1 MYFLFL
7 NLSGVLAAA
16 EEIPDLLVSESS
28 EHGGVETIFNA
39 MSRHLGQNAILQKG
53 CILIQVLA
61 PLLSDDHCQRAVSSV
76 IQAMCEAKEDRGVQA
91 EGCAAMLVIA
101 QIDEGKSTILVN
113 NCAHERL
120 FYILENFSED
130 LELVFLSSECIRYLG
145 WERNLKTQM
154 LLSACAGGLL
164 KGADCLIKK
173 GADVNAGHGE
183 NTPLCRACQNCKE
196 EMVKFLLT
204 QGITD
209 IQSALRV
216 SLEMGHSN
224 IVGLLLQHLGH
235 DKEAGIIAFSN
246 LNLGDLLPEWMSPSL
261 AGYKYSPPV
270 LSTGWNEFL
279 DDAERTTKLRAT
291 LSNRLSQMSQRRKG
305 SEPVLIKPVDGS
317 LTGWQA
323 DKASVPSSIDSNRLS
338 QVRQRRKGSEPILS
352 EPLDGSLTGWQV
364 DKASDLSW
372 VDTSVGHEQE
382 SDSDSDS
389 DSDIDL
395 NVPKLTEKSALR
407 VRSVSGASF
416 PYSSHDPR
424 VVSPFS
430 NKNYVIL
437 PRSPHRR
444 SFEESLPQCRRPQLK
459 RRPVSDIIPRVTS
472 LDASIYSGEVLPLPY
487 TDHEKVN
494 RMTESQEDLPGV
506 FRMPGNIYVYN
517 WNGQQGYRVRSLSTC
532 SDEFDSGRFL
542 GHCAKRRR
550 SKTCEPLEA
559 IRKRKQS
566 IRAISA
572 KATVRLIDA
581 SSNNISSLE
590 SLAEASPMLLA
601 YLAKVEK
608 LDLSHNH
615 LSKFPSLLRDALPQ
629 LRYVNLSHN
638 KFSSF
643 PYCFIQT
650 RVQVLNLS
658 HNKIKMARPQQSGE
672 SNVMLEKLNLSHNE
686 ESCFPEWLGDLFPAL
701 TSVYVVGNNMTKLP
715 DSALKLRRLKTLDLS
730 NNQLSEIPREF
741 ISECLALETL
751 VASNNNLTTLPEIVA
766 PSLTNLK
773 TVRLNKNKLGD
784 QSSKKQFSFPRFLL
798 TLPNVKVVDLSSNNL
813 EDIPPPISWS
823 TQQLKELVLSD
834 NKIKKLSLE
843 GAEKW
848 AYLERLNLSDNC
860 LKSVPGKIGELKS
873 LTSLDFSRNTG
884 ITHLPDEMGRLSSLW
899 DLQLTDL
906 KLDLNSAILESRAQE
921 LIRFLHSRLKNSVP
935 YYRMKLVAVGQAG
948 RGKTTLLNQ
957 LQEDVVTG
965 PHHDVMAREWCVRDT
980 KAECKVCHRKSVNYV
995 INTWDLKGR
1004 DDLYSAYQCLL
1015 SSRTLFLA
1023 VYDVSKG
1030 TSEIDALKPWLLNIH
1045 ACAPEAS
1052 VMLVGT
1058 HKDKVPKDQVTVLL
1072 NEIKERALSMCA
1084 CVGFP
1089 QVKSHVVLD
1098 CTQETSGVQSLRHRI
1113 MQLITKCKCKG
1124 HSLIGPR
1131 VPQNFVRLQDLIWH
1145 VVNSGGH
1152 ESPKILRMAFIRKL
1166 IQDNG
1171 LLMDDIELEQAI
1183 RFMNEAGE
1191 VPHCLPLY
1199 NIWWTFHFLAS

>member
-1 MYFLFL
+1 MYFLFPD
-7 NLSGVLAAA
+7 LSGVLAAA

-28 EHGGVETIFNA
+28 HHGGVETIFNA
-39 MSRHLGQNAILQKG
+39 MSRHLTEPAILQKG
-53 CILIQVLA
+53 CILVQVLA

-91 EGCAAMLVIA
+91 EGCAAMLVVA

-120 FYILENFSED
+120 FYIMENFSEEP
-130 LELVFLSSECIRYLG
+130 ELVFLSSECIRYLG
-145 WERNLKTQM
+145 WVRNLKTQM

-183 NTPLCRACQNCKE
+183 NTPLCRACQSDKE

-209 IQSALRV
+209 IQSALRL

-261 AGYKYSPPV
+261 AGNKYSPPV
-270 LSTGWNEFL
+270 LSTGWTEFL
-279 DDAERTTKLRAT
+279 DDAERTTQLRT
-291 LSNRLSQMSQRRKG
+291 FLSDRLRRKG
-305 SEPVLIKPVDGS
+305 SEPMLCK
-317 LTGWQA
+317 
-323 DKASVPSSIDSNRLS
+323 
-338 QVRQRRKGSEPILS
+338 
-352 EPLDGSLTGWQV
+352 PLDGSLTGSQA
-364 DKASDLSW
+364 DQASVPSCI
-372 VDTSVGHEQE
+372 DTSVDHEQE
-382 SDSDSDS
+382 SDNDSDS

-395 NVPKLTEKSALR
+395 NVPELTEKSALR
-407 VRSVSGASF
+407 ARSVSGASF

-424 VVSPFS
+424 VVSPYS
-430 NKNYVIL
+430 DRNCVIL
-437 PRSPHRR
+437 PRSAQRR
-444 SFEESLPQCRRPQLK
+444 SFDEYLPECRRPKLK
-459 RRPVSDIIPRVTS
+459 RRSVSDISPRVTS
-472 LDASIYSGEVLPLPY
+472 LDASFYSGKVSPLPY
-487 TDHEKVN
+487 TDSEQVN
-494 RMTESQEDLPGV
+494 GTTESEEDLPGV
-506 FRMPGNIYVYN
+506 FKMPNSSFVYN
-517 WNGQQGYRVRSLSTC
+517 WDGHQGCRVRSLSTC
-532 SDEFDSGRFL
+532 SDEFDSGRFFSP
-542 GHCAKRRR
+542 CADRRR
-550 SKTCEPLEA
+550 SKTCDPFEA
-559 IRKRKQS
+559 RRKRKQS

-581 SSNNISSLE
+581 SSNNISSLG
-590 SLAEASPMLLA
+590 SLAEATPYLLA
-601 YLAKVEK
+601 YLANVEK

-615 LSKFPSLLRDALPQ
+615 LSKFPSLLCDAMPQ

-638 KFSSF
+638 EFSSF

-650 RVQVLNLS
+650 GVKVLNLS
-658 HNKIKMARPQQSGE
+658 HNKIKMARPRHSGE
-672 SNVMLEKLNLSHNE
+672 SNVMLENLNLSHNE
-686 ESCFPEWLGDLFPAL
+686 ESRFPEWLGDIFLAL

-715 DSALKLRRLKTLDLS
+715 DSPLKLRRLKTLDFS
-730 NNQLSEIPREF
+730 NNQVSEIPREF
-741 ISECLALETL
+741 ISECLSLETL

-773 TVRLNKNKLGD
+773 TVRLNRNKLGE

-798 TLPNVKVVDLSSNNL
+798 TLPNVKVVDLSGNNL

-823 TQQLKELVLSD
+823 TQQLKELVLAD

-848 AYLERLNLSDNC
+848 AYLERLNLSDNS
-860 LKSVPGKIGELKS
+860 LKSVPSRIGELKS
-873 LTSLDFSRNTG
+873 LTSLNLSRNAG

-899 DLQLTDL
+899 DLQLVGL

-921 LIRFLHSRLKNSVP
+921 LIGFLHSRLKNSVP

-957 LQEDVVTG
+957 LQEDISTG
-965 PHHDVMAREWCVRDT
+965 LHHDVMTREWCVRDT

-1058 HKDKVPKDQVTVLL
+1058 HKDKVPKDQVTELL
-1072 NEIKERALSMCA
+1072 NEIKVRDLNMCA
-1084 CVGFP
+1084 GAGFP

-1113 MQLITKCKCKG
+1113 MQLITRCKCKG

-1131 VPQNFVRLQDLIWH
+1131 VPQNFVRLQDLILH
-1145 VVNSGGH
+1145 LVHSRGH
-1152 ESPKILRMAFIRKL
+1152 EPPRILRMAIIRKL
-1166 IQDNG
+1166 IQDNE
-1171 LLMDDIELEQAI
+1171 LLMDDTELEQAI
-1183 RFMNEAGE
+1183 RFMSEAGKG
-1191 VPHCLPLY
+1191 PLQ
-1199 NIWWTFHFLAS
+1199 FALV

>member
-1 MYFLFL
+1 
-7 NLSGVLAAA
+7 VLAAA
-16 EEIPDLLVSESS
+16 EEIRDLLVSESS

-130 LELVFLSSECIRYLG
+130 LELVFLSSECIRFLG

-270 LSTGWNEFL
+270 LSTDWNEFL
-279 DDAERTTKLRAT
+279 DDAERTTRLRAI

-305 SEPVLIKPVDGS
+305 SEPILIEPLDEG

-323 DKASVPSSIDSNRLS
+323 DKASVPSCIDSNRLS
-338 QVRQRRKGSEPILS
+338 QMRQRRKGSEPILS

-364 DKASDLSW
+364 GKASDLSW
-372 VDTSVGHEQE
+372 GDTSVGHEQE

-389 DSDIDL
+389 DSDTNL

-407 VRSVSGASF
+407 ARSVSGASF

-430 NKNYVIL
+430 DKNYVIL
-437 PRSPHRR
+437 PRSAQRR

-472 LDASIYSGEVLPLPY
+472 LDASIYSGEVSPLPY

-494 RMTESQEDLPGV
+494 GMTESQEDLPGV

-517 WNGQQGYRVRSLSTC
+517 WNGQQGYMVRSLSTC

-559 IRKRKQS
+559 IRKRRQS

-590 SLAEASPMLLA
+590 SLAEASPMLHA

-615 LSKFPSLLRDALPQ
+615 LSKFPSLLRDAMPQ

-638 KFSSF
+638 EFSSF

-650 RVQVLNLS
+650 GVQVLDLS

-672 SNVMLEKLNLSHNE
+672 SDVMLEKLNLSHNE

-741 ISECLALETL
+741 VSECLALETL

-773 TVRLNKNKLGD
+773 TVRLNKNKLGG

-823 TQQLKELVLSD
+823 TQQLKELVLAD
-834 NKIKKLSLE
+834 NKIKKLSLD

-873 LTSLDFSRNTG
+873 LTSLDLSRNTG

-899 DLQLTDL
+899 DLQLADL
-906 KLDLNSAILESRAQE
+906 KLDLNSSILESRAQE
-921 LIRFLHSRLKNSVP
+921 LIGFLHSRLKNSVP

-1072 NEIKERALSMCA
+1072 NDIKERALSMCA
-1084 CVGFP
+1084 GVGFP

-1098 CTQETSGVQSLRHRI
+1098 CTKETSGVQSLRHRI

-1145 VVNSGGH
+1145 VVNGGGH

-1171 LLMDDIELEQAI
+1171 LLMDDTELEQAI
-1183 RFMNEAGE
+1183 RFMSEAGE
-1191 VPHCLPLY
+1191 VPHFLPLC
-1199 NIWWTFHFLAS
+1199 NIQWTFQFLAS

>member
-1 MYFLFL
+1 MYFFFPD
-7 NLSGVLAAA
+7 LSGVLAAA
-16 EEIPDLLVSESS
+16 EEIPNLVVSKSS
-28 EHGGVETIFNA
+28 DHGGVDIIFKT
-39 MSRHLGQNAILQKG
+39 MSRHLTEPAILQKG

-61 PLLSDDHCQRAVSSV
+61 PFLSDDHCQKAVSSV
-76 IQAMCEAKEDRGVQA
+76 IEAMCEAKEDRGVQA

-120 FYILENFSED
+120 FYILENFSEEP
-130 LELVFLSSECIRYLG
+130 ELVFLSSECIRYLG
-145 WERNLKTQM
+145 LERNLKTQM

-164 KGADCLIKK
+164 KGVDCLIKK
-173 GADVNAGHGE
+173 GADINAGHGE
-183 NTPLCRACQNCKE
+183 NTPLCRACQNGKE

-204 QGITD
+204 QGVTD
-209 IQSALRV
+209 IQSSLRL
-216 SLEMGHSN
+216 SLEMDYRN
-224 IVGLLLQHLGH
+224 IVGLLLQNLGH

-261 AGYKYSPPV
+261 AGNKYSPPA
-270 LSTGWNEFL
+270 LSTSWTDFL
-279 DDAERTTKLRAT
+279 DHAERTTQLRAT
-291 LSNRLSQMSQRRKG
+291 LSNRLRRKG
-305 SEPVLIKPVDGS
+305 SEPILNKPLDGS

-323 DKASVPSSIDSNRLS
+323 DNSSVLS
-338 QVRQRRKGSEPILS
+338 GM
-352 EPLDGSLTGWQV
+352 DTSLT
-364 DKASDLSW
+364 LE
-372 VDTSVGHEQE
+372 HESE
-382 SDSDSDS
+382 NDSDS
-389 DSDIDL
+389 DSDIDM
-395 NVPKLTEKSALR
+395 NVPELTEKSALR
-407 VRSVSGASF
+407 ARSVSGASF

-430 NKNYVIL
+430 DRNCVIL
-437 PRSPHRR
+437 PRSAHRR
-444 SFEESLPQCRRPQLK
+444 SFDEYLPECRRPVLK
-459 RRPVSDIIPRVTS
+459 RRVRSDIIPLVNS
-472 LDASIYSGEVLPLPY
+472 L
-487 TDHEKVN
+487 
-494 RMTESQEDLPGV
+494 TESEDVPGV
-506 FRMPGNIYVYN
+506 FQMPDSSYVYN
-517 WNGQQGYRVRSLSTC
+517 WDQHLQQGYRIRSLRTC
-532 SDEFDSGRFL
+532 SDEFDSGRF
-542 GHCAKRRR
+542 GQYAERRR
-550 SKTCEPLEA
+550 SRTCDPFEE
-559 IRKRKQS
+559 RRRRKQS

-590 SLAEASPMLLA
+590 RLAEASPLFLA

-615 LSKFPSLLRDALPQ
+615 LSKFPSLLCDAMPQ

-638 KFSSF
+638 EFSSF

-650 RVQVLNLS
+650 GVKVLNLS
-658 HNKIKMARPQQSGE
+658 HNKIKMARPQHPGDSD
-672 SNVMLEKLNLSHNE
+672 VMLENLNLSHNE
-686 ESCFPEWLGDLFPAL
+686 ESCFPEWLGDIFPAL
-701 TSVYVVGNNMTKLP
+701 TSLDVAGNNMTKLP
-715 DSALKLRRLKTLDLS
+715 ESALKLRRLKTLNLS

-741 ISECLALETL
+741 VSECGSLETL
-751 VASNNNLTTLPEIVA
+751 VASNNNLTTLPETVA

-773 TVRLNKNKLGD
+773 TVRLNKNNFGG

-823 TQQLKELVLSD
+823 TQQLKELVLAD

-843 GAEKW
+843 GVEKW

-860 LKSVPGKIGELKS
+860 LKSVPGRIGELKS
-873 LTSLDFSRNTG
+873 LASLHLSRNTG
-884 ITHLPDEMGRLSSLW
+884 ISHLPDEMGRLSNLW
-899 DLQLTDL
+899 DLQFVGL
-906 KLDLNSAILESRAQE
+906 KLDLDSAILESRAQE
-921 LIRFLHSRLKNSVP
+921 LIGFLHSRLKNSVP

-957 LQEDVVTG
+957 LQENIASG
-965 PHHDVMAREWCVRDT
+965 PHHDVMVREWCARDT
-980 KAECKVCHRKSVNYV
+980 KAECKACHRKTVNYV

-1045 ACAPEAS
+1045 VCAPEAS

-1058 HKDKVPKDQVTVLL
+1058 HKDKVPKDQVTELL
-1072 NEIKERALSMCA
+1072 NEIKVRALSMCA
-1084 CVGFP
+1084 GAGFP

-1113 MQLITKCKCKG
+1113 MELITKCTCKG

-1131 VPQNFVRLQDLIWH
+1131 VPQNFVRLRDLILRL
-1145 VVNSGGH
+1145 VRARGH
-1152 ESPKILRMAFIRKL
+1152 EPPRILKMANMRKL
-1166 IQDNG
+1166 IQDNE
-1171 LLMDDIELEQAI
+1171 LLMDDTELEQAI
-1183 RFMNEAGE
+1183 RFLTEAGK
-1191 VPHCLPLY
+1191 VPLMFPFVQYTVDLSL
-1199 NIWWTFHFLAS
+1199 HFSLRIRKDFMS

>member
-1 MYFLFL
+1 M
-7 NLSGVLAAA
+7 LAAA
-16 EEIPDLLVSESS
+16 EEIPNLVVSESS
-28 EHGGVETIFNA
+28 GHGGVDTIFNT
-39 MSRHLGQNAILQKG
+39 MSRHLTEPAILQKG

-61 PLLSDDHCQRAVSSV
+61 PLLSDAHCQKAVSSV

-120 FYILENFSED
+120 FYILENFSEEP
-130 LELVFLSSECIRYLG
+130 ELVFLSSECIRYLG
-145 WERNLKTQM
+145 CERNLKTQM

-183 NTPLCRACQNCKE
+183 NTPLCRACQNGKE

-209 IQSALRV
+209 IQSSLRL
-216 SLEMGHSN
+216 SLEMDHRN

-261 AGYKYSPPV
+261 AGNRYSPPV
-270 LSTGWNEFL
+270 LSTSWTDFL
-279 DDAERTTKLRAT
+279 DHAERTTQLRAT
-291 LSNRLSQMSQRRKG
+291 LSNRL
-305 SEPVLIKPVDGS
+305 
-317 LTGWQA
+317 
-323 DKASVPSSIDSNRLS
+323 
-338 QVRQRRKGSEPILS
+338 RRKGSEPIIN
-352 EPLDGSLTGWQV
+352 EPLDGSLTGWRA
-364 DKASDLSW
+364 DKARVLSGMDTLFSLEDESDNDS
-372 VDTSVGHEQE
+372 DF
-382 SDSDSDS
+382 DSDSDM
-389 DSDIDL
+389 
-395 NVPKLTEKSALR
+395 NVPELTEKSALR
-407 VRSVSGASF
+407 ARSVSGASF

-430 NKNYVIL
+430 DRTCVIL
-437 PRSPHRR
+437 PRSAHRR
-444 SFEESLPQCRRPQLK
+444 SFDEYLPEGSRPVLK
-459 RRPVSDIIPRVTS
+459 RRARSDVIPPVNS
-472 LDASIYSGEVLPLPY
+472 LDASLYAVKVSPLPY
-487 TDHEKVN
+487 TDSEQIDGI
-494 RMTESQEDLPGV
+494 TESEDVPGV
-506 FRMPGNIYVYN
+506 FQMPDRIYVYN
-517 WNGQQGYRVRSLSTC
+517 WDLPQGYRIRSLSTC
-532 SDEFDSGRFL
+532 SDEFDSGRFF
-542 GHCAKRRR
+542 GPCADRRR
-550 SKTCEPLEA
+550 SRTCDPFEA
-559 IRKRKQS
+559 RRMRKQS

-572 KATVRLIDA
+572 KATVRLINA
-581 SSNNISSLE
+581 SNNNISSLE
-590 SLAEASPMLLA
+590 RLTEASPMLLA

-608 LDLSHNH
+608 LDLSHNQ
-615 LSKFPSLLRDALPQ
+615 LSKFPSLLCDAMPQ

-638 KFSSF
+638 EFSSF

-650 RVQVLNLS
+650 GVKVLNLS
-658 HNKIKMARPQQSGE
+658 HNKIKMDRPQPPGD
-672 SNVMLEKLNLSHNE
+672 SNYMLENLDLSHNE
-686 ESCFPEWLGDLFPAL
+686 ESCFPVWLGDIFPAL
-701 TSVYVVGNNMTKLP
+701 TSLYVAGNNMTKVP
-715 DSALKLRRLKTLDLS
+715 DSALKLRRLKTLNLS

-741 ISECLALETL
+741 VSDCLSLETL

-773 TVRLNKNKLGD
+773 TVRLNKNKFGG

-823 TQQLKELVLSD
+823 TQQLKELVLAD

-843 GAEKW
+843 GVEKW

-860 LKSVPGKIGELKS
+860 LKSVPGRIGELKS
-873 LTSLDFSRNTG
+873 LTSLHLSRNTG
-884 ITHLPDEMGRLSSLW
+884 ISHLPDEMGRLSNLW
-899 DLQLTDL
+899 DLQLVGL
-906 KLDLNSAILESRAQE
+906 KLDLDSAILESRAQE
-921 LIRFLHSRLKNSVP
+921 LIGFLHSRLKNSVP

-957 LQEDVVTG
+957 LREDVASG
-965 PHHDVMAREWCVRDT
+965 PHHDVMTREWCVRDT

-1052 VMLVGT
+1052 IMLVGT
-1058 HKDKVPKDQVTVLL
+1058 HKDKVPKDQVTKLL
-1072 NEIKERALSMCA
+1072 NEIKVRALGMCA
-1084 CVGFP
+1084 GAGFP
-1089 QVKSHVVLD
+1089 QVKIHVVLD

-1113 MQLITKCKCKG
+1113 MELIPKCKCKG

-1131 VPQNFVRLQDLIWH
+1131 VPQNFVRLQDLILH
-1145 VVNSGGH
+1145 LVRARGH
-1152 ESPKILRMAFIRKL
+1152 EAPRILKMANIRKL
-1166 IQDNG
+1166 IQDNE
-1171 LLMDDIELEQAI
+1171 LLMDDSELEQAI
-1183 RFMNEAGE
+1183 RFLTEAGK
-1191 VPHCLPLY
+1191 VPFMFALVQYSGPFTTVRFSLR
-1199 NIWWTFHFLAS
+1199 IW

>member
-1 MYFLFL
+1 MYLLFPD
-7 NLSGVLAAA
+7 LSGVLAAA
-16 EEIPDLLVSESS
+16 EEIPVLLVSKSS
-28 EHGGVETIFNA
+28 DHGGIDTILNV
-39 MSRHLGQNAILQKG
+39 MTRHLTEPAILQKG

-61 PLLSDDHCQRAVSSV
+61 PLLSDDYCQRAVSSV
-76 IQAMCEAKEDRGVQA
+76 IEAMCKAKEDRGVQA
-91 EGCAAMLVIA
+91 EGCAAMLVVA

-120 FYILENFSED
+120 FYILENFSEEP
-130 LELVFLSSECIRYLG
+130 ELVFLASECIRYLG

-154 LLSACAGGLL
+154 LLSACASGLL

-183 NTPLCRACQNCKE
+183 NTPLYRACQSGEE

-209 IQSALRV
+209 IQSSLRL
-216 SLEMGHSN
+216 SLEMDYRN

-261 AGYKYSPPV
+261 AGNKYSPPV
-270 LSTGWNEFL
+270 LSTGWTDFL
-279 DDAERTTKLRAT
+279 DDAERTTQLRAN
-291 LSNRLSQMSQRRKG
+291 LNSRLRRKG
-305 SEPVLIKPVDGS
+305 SEPILNKPLYGS

-323 DKASVPSSIDSNRLS
+323 DIASVPF
-338 QVRQRRKGSEPILS
+338 
-352 EPLDGSLTGWQV
+352 
-364 DKASDLSW
+364 DK
-372 VDTSVGHEQE
+372 DTSVGLEHE
-382 SDSDSDS
+382 SNNDSDSDS
-389 DSDIDL
+389 DTDL

-407 VRSVSGASF
+407 ARSVSGASF

-430 NKNYVIL
+430 DRSCVIL
-437 PRSPHRR
+437 PRSAQRR
-444 SFEESLPQCRRPQLK
+444 SFDEYLPECRRPTLK
-459 RRPVSDIIPRVTS
+459 RRACSDKIHPVNSV
-472 LDASIYSGEVLPLPY
+472 DASFSSGKVSPLSY
-487 TDHEKVN
+487 TDSEEIG
-494 RMTESQEDLPGV
+494 RITEPLPGV
-506 FRMPGNIYVYN
+506 FEMPNSSYVYN
-517 WNGQQGYRVRSLSTC
+517 WDLQQGYRVRSLSTC
-532 SDEFDSGRFL
+532 SDEFDGGRFF
-542 GHCAKRRR
+542 GKCAERRR
-550 SKTCEPLEA
+550 SKTCESFEA
-559 IRKRKQS
+559 RKKRKQS

-581 SSNNISSLE
+581 SSNNIPSLQQ
-590 SLAEASPMLLA
+590 LADASPLLHA
-601 YLAKVEK
+601 YLSKVEK

-615 LSKFPSLLRDALPQ
+615 LSTFPISLCDAMPQ
-629 LRYVNLSHN
+629 LQYVNLSHN
-638 KFSSF
+638 EFSKF
-643 PYCFIQT
+643 PYCFIPT
-650 RVQVLNLS
+650 TVKVLNLS
-658 HNKIKMARPQQSGE
+658 HNKIKMARPPHPGD
-672 SNVMLEKLNLSHNE
+672 SNVMLENLNLSHNK
-686 ESCFPEWLGDLFPAL
+686 ESCFPEWLGDIFPAL
-701 TSVYVVGNNMTKLP
+701 TSLYVVGNNMTKLP
-715 DSALKLRRLKTLDLS
+715 DSALKLQRLKTLDLS

-741 ISECLALETL
+741 VSECPALESL

-766 PSLTNLK
+766 PSLRNLK
-773 TVRLNKNKLGD
+773 TVRLNKNKLGG
-784 QSSKKQFSFPRFLL
+784 QSSKKQLSFPRFLL

-823 TQQLKELVLSD
+823 TQQLKELVLAD

-843 GAEKW
+843 GVEKW
-848 AYLERLNLSDNC
+848 AYLERLQLSDNC
-860 LKSVPGKIGELKS
+860 LKSVPIRIGELKS
-873 LTSLDFSRNTG
+873 LTSLNLSRNTG
-884 ITHLPDEMGRLSSLW
+884 ITYLPDEMGRLSSLW
-899 DLQLTDL
+899 DLQLVGL
-906 KLDLNSAILESRAQE
+906 KLDLDSAILESRAQE
-921 LIRFLHSRLKNSVP
+921 LIGFLHSRLKNSVP

-957 LQEDVVTG
+957 LQEDIASG
-965 PHHDVMAREWCVRDT
+965 PHRDVMAREWCVRDI

-1004 DDLYSAYQCLL
+1004 DDLYSAYKCLL

-1058 HKDKVPKDQVTVLL
+1058 HKDKVPKDQVTELL
-1072 NEIKERALSMCA
+1072 NDIKVRALSMCA
-1084 CVGFP
+1084 GAGFP

-1131 VPQNFVRLQDLIWH
+1131 VPQNFVRLQDLILNLVH
-1145 VVNSGGH
+1145 ARGQ
-1152 ESPKILRMAFIRKL
+1152 EPPRILKMANIRKL
-1166 IQDNG
+1166 IQDNE
-1171 LLMDDIELEQAI
+1171 LLMDDTELEQAI
-1183 RFMNEAGE
+1183 RFMSEAGK
-1191 VPHCLPLY
+1191 VPLL
-1199 NIWWTFHFLAS
+1199 FASA

>member
-1 MYFLFL
+1 M
-7 NLSGVLAAA
+7 LAAA
-16 EEIPDLLVSESS
+16 EEIPDLLVSKTSD
-28 EHGGVETIFNA
+28 HGGIDTIFNA
-39 MSRHLGQNAILQKG
+39 MTRHLTEPAILQKG

-61 PLLSDDHCQRAVSSV
+61 PLLCDDHCQRAVSRV
-76 IQAMCEAKEDRGVQA
+76 IEAMCKAKEDRGVQA

-120 FYILENFSED
+120 FYILENFSEEP
-130 LELVFLSSECIRYLG
+130 ELVFLSSECIRYLG
-145 WERNLKTQM
+145 WVRNLKTQM
-154 LLSACAGGLL
+154 LLSACASGLL

-183 NTPLCRACQNCKE
+183 NTPLYRACQSGKD

-209 IQSALRV
+209 IQSSLRL
-216 SLEMGHSN
+216 SLEMEYKN

-261 AGYKYSPPV
+261 AGNKYSPPV
-270 LSTGWNEFL
+270 LSTGWTDFL
-279 DDAERTTKLRAT
+279 DDAERTTELRAS
-291 LSNRLSQMSQRRKG
+291 LSDRL
-305 SEPVLIKPVDGS
+305 
-317 LTGWQA
+317 
-323 DKASVPSSIDSNRLS
+323 
-338 QVRQRRKGSEPILS
+338 RRKGSEPIL
-352 EPLDGSLTGWQV
+352 EPFNGSLTEWQA
-364 DKASDLSW
+364 DEASDLLSGER
-372 VDTSVGHEQE
+372 SVSHEHE
-382 SDSDSDS
+382 SDKDSDS
-389 DSDIDL
+389 DSDIDV
-395 NVPKLTEKSALR
+395 NVPELTEKSALR
-407 VRSVSGASF
+407 ARSVSGASF

-430 NKNYVIL
+430 DRSCVIL
-437 PRSPHRR
+437 PRSAQRR
-444 SFEESLPQCRRPQLK
+444 SFDEYLPEHRRPMLN
-459 RRPVSDIIPRVTS
+459 RRACSDITPPVNS
-472 LDASIYSGEVLPLPY
+472 LDASSSSGKVSPLSY
-487 TDHEKVN
+487 TDSEQIGRLTEHE
-494 RMTESQEDLPGV
+494 EDMPGV
-506 FRMPGNIYVYN
+506 FEMPNSSYVYN
-517 WNGQQGYRVRSLSTC
+517 WDLPHGYRVRSLSIC
-532 SDEFDSGRFL
+532 SDDFDSGRLF
-542 GHCAKRRR
+542 GQSAERRR
-550 SKTCEPLEA
+550 SKTCESFEA
-559 IRKRKQS
+559 RKKRKQS

-590 SLAEASPMLLA
+590 RLAEASPFLLA
-601 YLAKVEK
+601 YLSKVEK

-615 LSKFPSLLRDALPQ
+615 LSKFPPLLSEAMPQ
-629 LRYVNLSHN
+629 LQYVNLSHN
-638 KFSSF
+638 EFTSF

-650 RVQVLNLS
+650 RVKVLNLS
-658 HNKIKMARPQQSGE
+658 HNKIKMNRPQHPGDW
-672 SNVMLEKLNLSHNE
+672 NVMLENLNLSHNE
-686 ESCFPEWLGDLFPAL
+686 ESCFPAWLGDIFPAL
-701 TSVYVVGNNMTKLP
+701 TSLYVVGNNMTKLP
-715 DSALKLRRLKTLDLS
+715 DSALKLQRLKTLDLS

-741 ISECLALETL
+741 VSECPALESL

-766 PSLTNLK
+766 PSLRNLK
-773 TVRLNKNKLGD
+773 TIRLNKNKLGG

-823 TQQLKELVLSD
+823 TQQLKELVLAD

-860 LKSVPGKIGELKS
+860 LKSVPVRIGELKS
-873 LTSLDFSRNTG
+873 LTSLNLSRNTG

-899 DLQLTDL
+899 DLQLVGL
-906 KLDLNSAILESRAQE
+906 KLDLDSAILESRAQE
-921 LIRFLHSRLKNSVP
+921 LIGFLHSRLKNSVP

-957 LQEDVVTG
+957 LQDDIASA
-965 PHHDVMAREWCVRDT
+965 PHRDVMVREWCVKDT

-1004 DDLYSAYQCLL
+1004 DDLYSAYKCLL

-1058 HKDKVPKDQVTVLL
+1058 HKDKVPKDQVTELL
-1072 NEIKERALSMCA
+1072 NDIKVRALSMCA
-1084 CVGFP
+1084 GAGFP

-1113 MQLITKCKCKG
+1113 VQLITKCKCKG

-1131 VPQNFVRLQDLIWH
+1131 VPQNFVRLQDLILH
-1145 VVNSGGH
+1145 LVH
-1152 ESPKILRMAFIRKL
+1152 ARRLEPPRILKMANIRKL
-1166 IQDNG
+1166 IQEKE
-1171 LLMDDIELEQAI
+1171 LLMDDTELEQAI
-1183 RFMNEAGE
+1183 RFMSEAGK
-1191 VPHCLPLY
+1191 VPLLFAP
-1199 NIWWTFHFLAS
+1199 A

>member
-1 MYFLFL
+1 MYFLFPVL
-7 NLSGVLAAA
+7 PGVLAAA
-16 EEIPDLLVSESS
+16 EEIPNLLVSEGSD
-28 EHGGVETIFNA
+28 HGGMDTIFNA
-39 MSRHLGQNAILQKG
+39 MSRHLTEPAILQKG

-76 IQAMCEAKEDRGVQA
+76 IKAMCEAKEDRGVQT

-120 FYILENFSED
+120 FYVLENFSEE

-183 NTPLCRACQNCKE
+183 NTPLCRACQNGKE

-204 QGITD
+204 QGIID
-209 IQSALRV
+209 IQSSLRL
-216 SLEMGHSN
+216 SLEMDYSN

-246 LNLGDLLPEWMSPSL
+246 LNLGGLLPAWMSPSL
-261 AGYKYSPPV
+261 AGNKYSPPV
-270 LSTGWNEFL
+270 LSTGWTEFL
-279 DDAERTTKLRAT
+279 DDAKRTTELRTT
-291 LSNRLSQMSQRRKG
+291 LSNRLR
-305 SEPVLIKPVDGS
+305 
-317 LTGWQA
+317 
-323 DKASVPSSIDSNRLS
+323 
-338 QVRQRRKGSEPILS
+338 SEPILTK
-352 EPLDGSLTGWQV
+352 PLDGSFTGWQV
-364 DKASDLSW
+364 DEESVPSGIE
-372 VDTSVGHEQE
+372 TSMCPEYE
-382 SDSDSDS
+382 SDNDFDC
-389 DSDIDL
+389 DFDIDL

-407 VRSVSGASF
+407 ARSISGASF

-430 NKNYVIL
+430 DRNYVIL
-437 PRSPHRR
+437 PRSAQRR
-444 SFEESLPQCRRPQLK
+444 SLDEYLPDCPRPALTRRAC
-459 RRPVSDIIPRVTS
+459 SDIIPPVSS
-472 LDASIYSGEVLPLPY
+472 LDASIGGI
-487 TDHEKVN
+487 
-494 RMTESQEDLPGV
+494 TESEEDMPGV
-506 FRMPGNIYVYN
+506 FQMPNSSYVYN
-517 WNGQQGYRVRSLSTC
+517 WDLQQGYRVRSLSTC
-532 SDEFDSGRFL
+532 SDEFDSGRFF
-542 GHCAKRRR
+542 GQCANRRR
-550 SKTCEPLEA
+550 SRTCEPFEA
-559 IRKRKQS
+559 RRKRKQS

-572 KATVRLIDA
+572 KATVRSIAA

-590 SLAEASPMLLA
+590 PLAEASPLLLA

-615 LSKFPSLLRDALPQ
+615 LSKFPSLLCDAMPE

-650 RVQVLNLS
+650 GVKVLNLS
-658 HNKIKMARPQQSGE
+658 HNKVKMARPRHPGD
-672 SNVMLEKLNLSHNE
+672 SNVMLENLNLSHNE
-686 ESCFPEWLGDLFPAL
+686 ENCFPEWLGDIFPAL
-701 TSVYVVGNNMTKLP
+701 TSLYVMGNNMTKLP
-715 DSALKLRRLKTLDLS
+715 DSPLKLRRLKTLDLS

-741 ISECLALETL
+741 VSECFSLETL

-773 TVRLNKNKLGD
+773 IIRCNKNKLGG

-823 TQQLKELVLSD
+823 TQQLKELVLAD

-860 LKSVPGKIGELKS
+860 LKSVPGRIGELKS
-873 LTSLDFSRNTG
+873 LTSLNLSHNTS

-899 DLQLTDL
+899 DLQLVGL
-906 KLDLNSAILESRAQE
+906 KLDLDSAVLESRAQE
-921 LIRFLHSRLKNSVP
+921 LIGFLHSRLKNSVP

-957 LQEDVVTG
+957 LQENIASR
-965 PHHDVMAREWCVRDT
+965 PHHDVMAREWYVRDT

-1004 DDLYSAYQCLL
+1004 DDLYIAYQCLL
-1015 SSRTLFLA
+1015 SSRTLFLV

-1058 HKDKVPKDQVTVLL
+1058 HKDKVPKDQVTELL
-1072 NEIKERALSMCA
+1072 DEIKVRALSMCA
-1084 CVGFP
+1084 GAGFP

-1124 HSLIGPR
+1124 HSLIGHR
-1131 VPQNFVRLQDLIWH
+1131 VPQNFVRLQDLILH
-1145 VVNSGGH
+1145 LVRARGH
-1152 ESPKILRMAFIRKL
+1152 EPPRILKMANIQKL
-1166 IQDNG
+1166 IQDNE
-1171 LLMDDIELEQAI
+1171 LLMDDTELEQAI
-1183 RFMNEAGE
+1183 RFMSEAGK
-1191 VPHCLPLY
+1191 VPLRFALV
-1199 NIWWTFHFLAS
+1199 

>member
-1 MYFLFL
+1 MYFLFPD
-7 NLSGVLAAA
+7 LSGVLAAA
-16 EEIPDLLVSESS
+16 EEIPDLLVSKSS
-28 EHGGVETIFNA
+28 DHGGVDTIFNV
-39 MSRHLGQNAILQKG
+39 MSRHLTEPAILQKG

-120 FYILENFSED
+120 FYILENFSEEP
-130 LELVFLSSECIRYLG
+130 ELVFLSSECIRYLG

-183 NTPLCRACQNCKE
+183 NTPLCRACQNGKE

-209 IQSALRV
+209 IQSSLRV
-216 SLEMGHSN
+216 SLEMGYSN

-246 LNLGDLLPEWMSPSL
+246 LNLGNLLPQWMSPSL
-261 AGYKYSPPV
+261 AGSKYSPPV
-270 LSTGWNEFL
+270 LSTGWTEFL
-279 DDAERTTKLRAT
+279 DDAERTTQLRAT
-291 LSNRLSQMSQRRKG
+291 LSNRLRRKG
-305 SEPVLIKPVDGS
+305 SEPILNKPLDGS

-323 DKASVPSSIDSNRLS
+323 DKASVPSSID
-338 QVRQRRKGSEPILS
+338 IL
-352 EPLDGSLTGWQV
+352 
-364 DKASDLSW
+364 
-372 VDTSVGHEQE
+372 VGLEHE
-382 SDSDSDS
+382 SDNDSDS

-395 NVPKLTEKSALR
+395 NVPELTEKSALR
-407 VRSVSGASF
+407 ARSVSGASF

-430 NKNYVIL
+430 DRNCVIL
-437 PRSPHRR
+437 PRSAHRR
-444 SFEESLPQCRRPQLK
+444 SFDEYLPECRRPMLK
-459 RRPVSDIIPRVTS
+459 RRARSDIIPPVNS
-472 LDASIYSGEVLPLPY
+472 LDASSYPAKVSPLPC
-487 TDHEKVN
+487 TDSEQIG
-494 RMTESQEDLPGV
+494 RITEPEEDVPGV
-506 FRMPGNIYVYN
+506 FEMPNNSYVYN
-517 WNGQQGYRVRSLSTC
+517 WNLQQGYRVRSLSTC
-532 SDEFDSGRFL
+532 SDEFDSGRFF
-542 GHCAKRRR
+542 GQCADRRR
-550 SKTCEPLEA
+550 SRTCEPFEA
-559 IRKRKQS
+559 KRKRKQS

-581 SSNNISSLE
+581 SSNNILSLE
-590 SLAEASPMLLA
+590 PLAEASPLLLA

-615 LSKFPSLLRDALPQ
+615 LSKFPSLLCDAMPQ

-638 KFSSF
+638 EFSSF

-650 RVQVLNLS
+650 GVKVLNLS
-658 HNKIKMARPQQSGE
+658 HNKIKMARPRHPGD
-672 SNVMLEKLNLSHNE
+672 SNVMLENLNLSHNE
-686 ESCFPEWLGDLFPAL
+686 ESCFPEWLGDIFPAL
-701 TSVYVVGNNMTKLP
+701 TSLYVVDNNMTKLP

-741 ISECLALETL
+741 VSECLSLETL
-751 VASNNNLTTLPEIVA
+751 VASNNNFTTLPEIVA

-773 TVRLNKNKLGD
+773 TVRLNKNKLGG

-798 TLPNVKVVDLSSNNL
+798 KLPNVKVVDLSSNNL

-823 TQQLKELVLSD
+823 TQQLKELVLAD

-860 LKSVPGKIGELKS
+860 LKSVPGRIGELKS
-873 LTSLDFSRNTG
+873 LTSLNLSRNTG

-899 DLQLTDL
+899 DLQLVGL
-906 KLDLNSAILESRAQE
+906 KLDLDSAILESRAQE
-921 LIRFLHSRLKNSVP
+921 LIGFLHSRLKNSVP

-957 LQEDVVTG
+957 LQEDIASG

-1030 TSEIDALKPWLLNIH
+1030 TSEIDSLKPWLLNIH

-1058 HKDKVPKDQVTVLL
+1058 HKDKVPKDQVTELL
-1072 NEIKERALSMCA
+1072 NEIKVRALSMCA
-1084 CVGFP
+1084 GAGLP

-1113 MQLITKCKCKG
+1113 MQLIPKCKCKG

-1131 VPQNFVRLQDLIWH
+1131 VPQNFVRLQDLILH
-1145 VVNSGGH
+1145 LVHARGH
-1152 ESPKILRMAFIRKL
+1152 EPPRILKMASIRKL
-1166 IQDNG
+1166 IQDNE
-1171 LLMDDIELEQAI
+1171 LLMDDTELEQAI
-1183 RFMNEAGE
+1183 RFMSEAGK
-1191 VPHCLPLY
+1191 VPSLFAL
-1199 NIWWTFHFLAS
+1199 I